1 MRQFWPFPRARSL
14 DGERGK
20 KRDSAVRIARFG
32 VILKERDRSLRSGP
46 VPSLP
51 IRLSVSG
58 RSHRGSVCARWSGRR
73 RAWGG
78 RIFSRGMLGEKFLGS
93 QRVGRPVR
101 IGARICCPDGGKTP
115 RNGVE
120 KATLGAICYVHITAQ
135 LLLKNTFMSKVAV
148 HESPPGYRRNF
159 RIPIALR
166 RKHGAP
172 NF

>member
-1 MRQFWPFPRARSL
+1 MSLGGNPNCRWSLASWCATLCQFWPFPRTRSL
-14 DGERGK
+14 GGERGK
-20 KRDSAVRIARFG
+20 KRDSSVGITRFG
-32 VILKERDRSLRSGP
+32 AILKERDRSLRSGP

-58 RSHRGSVCARWSGRR
+58 RSQRGSVCARWSGRR

-78 RIFSRGMLGEKFLGS
+78 RIFSRWMLGDRFLGS

-120 KATLGAICYVHITAQ
+120 KATLGAICYVAH
-135 LLLKNTFMSKVAV
+135 N
-148 HESPPGYRRNF
+148 
-159 RIPIALR
+159 
-166 RKHGAP
+166 GATP
-172 NF
+172 FEEYIYV